1 MSRLLSTLALI
12 WRLARPYFFSEDRW
26 AGRILLGAVIALE
39 LLIVAINVMLN
50 QWNNRF
56 YNALQERNWDN
67 FVWELLFFC
76 ALAAAFI
83 VLAVYKLYL
92 NQWLQIRWRRWMTRQ
107 YLDRWLANA
116 NHYRMQLLGDAA
128 DNPDQRISEDINLF
142 IDRTLTLT
150 VGLLSAIVT
159 LLSFIVILWTL
170 SAAAPLLLFGT
181 SFVIPG
187 YLVWAALLYAMV
199 GTALTHL
206 VGWPLVGLNFRQ
218 QRFEAD
224 FRFNLVRV
232 RENSEQIALLRGE
245 SDEREQL
252 LNRFGRVVGNF
263 MQIML
268 RTKKLTFLTAS
279 YTQVATIFPFI
290 VISPAYFA
298 GTIQLGG
305 LMQTASAFT
314 SVQTALSFFVNA
326 YRQLAEWRAVIARL
340 DGFNV
345 AVESAQAAATAKP
358 GIEVVAAHRQGRHP
372 DRRPCGAPAARRRA
386 GRRRRPRH
394 CRRANACWSP
404 AHPARENRPCSGRS
418 RAPGRS
424 AQGTI
429 HVPKGAKVMTLPQR
443 PYFSI
448 GTLAAAVTYPAEP
461 GTFSTEVLAE
471 VITAVGLPALA
482 GRLTEEAHWNR
493 MLSLGE
499 QQRLGI
505 ARAILQ
511 APDYLFLDEATA
523 SLDEVGGSRNL
534 PAAGRA
540 APAHHHRVDRPPLH
554 AVRLPRP
561 RDCPGARWRLSP
573 DARGRARRR
582 RASERFTT
590 SAWARNRDGTQLCQT
605 KAKAP
610 AGMPRPPPEPI
621 ESSRTYC

>member
-107 YLDRWLANA
+107 YLDRWLADA

-218 QRFEAD
+218 QQFEAD

-314 SVQTALSFFVNA
+314 SVQTALSFFVDA

-358 GIEVVAAHRQGRHP
+358 GIEVVSHTGKDAIRIDDLVVRLPQGGALVAADDLVIAAGERVLVTGSS
-372 DRRPCGAPAARRRA
+372 GAGKSTLFRA
-386 GRRRRPRH
+386 IAGTWPFG
-394 CRRANACWSP
+394 A
-404 AHPARENRPCSGRS
+404 
-418 RAPGRS
+418 
-424 AQGTI
+424 GTI

-461 GTFSTEVLAE
+461 GTFSAEVLAE

-523 SLDEVGGSRNL
+523 SLDESAEAAIYRLLDERL
-534 PAAGRA
+534 PHTTIVSIGHRSTLSAFHGRGIALVRDGDFHRMREAGL
-540 APAHHHRVDRPPLH
+540 APA
-554 AVRLPRP
+554 
-561 RDCPGARWRLSP
+561 
-573 DARGRARRR
+573 
-582 RASERFTT
+582 E
-590 SAWARNRDGTQLCQT
+590 
-605 KAKAP
+605 
-610 AGMPRPPPEPI
+610 
-621 ESSRTYC
+621 